1 MAEAISLWM
10 RGAAVAVS
18 VAVLAGCSV
27 RLETPEPSWP
37 SPSADTVLRDE
48 LAAAMSS
55 IESQAQT
62 HGDTLAQQIAQEH
75 LELLGGVYVAY
86 PSANAAPSASPTT
99 ASASAASPTTTADAV
114 AAAVE
119 TASTVASETQDENLR
134 RLATS
139 IELAW
144 SLFLWSA
151 GSPRDPDP
159 ALVEGITPW
168 EAVRTLEAPT
178 TPEPWCE
185 LALAHDEARFAYEV
199 IAAHSTDV
207 ARDEALARAAA
218 HGEIAAAYTVPCGSD
233 VLTPMYQLSGVDLAT
248 PEGLATLSRAVETT
262 TALLASALAVQA
274 SGTERGCLLAQAYT
288 SWIAAMAHGE
298 PLPHVPGISATE

>member
-1 MAEAISLWM
+1 MAEAFSLWM

-18 VAVLAGCSV
+18 VAVLAACSV

-37 SPSADTVLRDE
+37 APSADTVLRDD
-48 LAAAMSS
+48 LAAAISS
-55 IESQAQT
+55 IETQAQT

-75 LELLGGVYVAY
+75 LELFGGVYVAY
-86 PSANAAPSASPTT
+86 PSATAAPSASPTT
-99 ASASAASPTTTADAV
+99 ASASAVSPPTMADAV

-119 TASTVASETQDENLR
+119 TASTVASESQDDNLR

-139 IELAW
+139 VELAW

-159 ALVEGITPW
+159 ALVEGKTPW
-168 EAVRTLEAPT
+168 EAVSSLDAPGAPEA
-178 TPEPWCE
+178 WCE
-185 LALAHDEARFAYEV
+185 LAVAHDEARFAFEV

-207 ARDEALARAAA
+207 ARDEALARSAA
-218 HGEIAAAYTVPCGSD
+218 HGEIAAAYEVPCGSD

-248 PEGLATLSRAVETT
+248 PEGLAKLSREVEK
-262 TALLASALAVQA
+262 TAALIASSLAVSA
-274 SGTERGCLLAQAYT
+274 TGVERQLLFAEAYS
-288 SWIAAMAHGE
+288 SWTQTLMRGE
-298 PLPHVPGISATE
+298 SLPHAPGLSATE